1 MIAVPPCAA
10 SRAVPATA
18 LRLRTTVSSPWR
30 SCRSFFICDCLAF
43 LTPLLLLPLLSVLG
57 EEGIPVFA
65 TRYISTEQKEKK
77 CHFGFL
83 CYWWTSGESHLS
95 NEKWVQWSVYFL
107 FILFCVTNR
116 NVKIKHEW
124 LFDHCFEIQAG
135 TKRKTSLVTVIYKAV
150 NH

>member
-10 SRAVPATA
+10 SQAVPATA

-30 SCRSFFICDCLAF
+30 SCRSFLICDCLAF

-65 TRYISTEQKEKK
+65 TRYISTEQKKVS
-77 CHFGFL
+77 FWFL
-83 CYWWTSGESHLS
+83 MLLWTNGESYLS
-95 NEKWVQWSVYFL
+95 NQKWVQCSVYFL
-107 FILFCVTNR
+107 FSLFCVSSR

-124 LFDHCFEIQAG
+124 FFNHCFKIQAG
-135 TKRKTSLVTVIYKAV
+135 KKWKAGHVTVIYKAV
-150 NH
+150 HRCS